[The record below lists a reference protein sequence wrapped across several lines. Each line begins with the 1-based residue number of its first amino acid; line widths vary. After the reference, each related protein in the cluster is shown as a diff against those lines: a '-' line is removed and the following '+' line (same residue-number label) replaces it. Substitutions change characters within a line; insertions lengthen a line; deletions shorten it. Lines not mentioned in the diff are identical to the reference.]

1 MKTSKHGTKVKPL
14 DYFRVYITWQ
24 EICGNGDT
32 YKCGKIFFVKAV
44 SVKRAIKEVTAQWK
58 ASNKP
63 VMSECLIE
71 RMLGI
76 SEDHRDLY
84 DLERD
89 GELIQKA
96 KI

>member
-1 MKTSKHGTKVKPL
+1 MELKEIVNLRKLGEFYDDTLPEELCEVCPL
-14 DYFRVYITWQ
+14 RGV
-24 EICGNGDT
+24 CG
-32 YKCGKIFFVKAV
+32 
-44 SVKRAIKEVTAQWK
+44 S

-63 VMSECLIE
+63 VVSECLIE

>member
-1 MKTSKHGTKVKPL
+1 MELKEIVNLRKLGEFYDDTLPEELCETCPL
-14 DYFRVYITWQ
+14 RDV
-24 EICGNGDT
+24 CG
-32 YKCGKIFFVKAV
+32 
-44 SVKRAIKEVTAQWK
+44 S

-89 GELIQKA
+89 GELAQKV
-96 KI
+96 KL

>member
-1 MKTSKHGTKVKPL
+1 MELKEIVNLRKLGEFYDDTLPEELCEVCPL
-14 DYFRVYITWQ
+14 RGV
-24 EICGNGDT
+24 CG
-32 YKCGKIFFVKAV
+32 
-44 SVKRAIKEVTAQWK
+44 S

-71 RMLGI
+71 QMLGI

-84 DLERD
+84 DLEMD

-96 KI
+96 KL